1 MPSGTVC
8 CPISSTSRSNELLEK
23 SPEPFYKDLYGS
35 PAKTFV
41 KRAAY
46 CTDNGKS
53 GGIEQRKVLKS
64 FGVVLVAMGFSG
76 NALQLLAVSL
86 AVIVLHLGVKT
97 ICEEE

>member
-1 MPSGTVC
+1 MEKVGGL
-8 CPISSTSRSNELLEK
+8 SNE
-23 SPEPFYKDLYGS
+23 
-35 PAKTFV
+35 
-41 KRAAY
+41 
-46 CTDNGKS
+46 
-53 GGIEQRKVLKS
+53 KVLKS